1 MEVQTLT
8 AMSQA
13 PWRHK
18 ATVKEV
24 YFLIVKSGY
33 RCVRDVRKQRH
44 GLIENIGSTNT
55 NMTNYKYCH

>member
-1 MEVQTLT
+1 ML
-8 AMSQA
+8 QA

-18 ATVKEV
+18 AIVKEV
-24 YFLIVKSGY
+24 YFPIVKSGY
-33 RCVRDVRKQRH
+33 RCMRDGRKQRR